1 MHSCVCLCRILLHR
15 ISNVCILYISRFG
28 IIQRKKVDAT
38 MSNVENVHFGLLNPR
53 GIAVDPFA
61 E

>member
-1 MHSCVCLCRILLHR
+1 MHMCVCPCRIVLH
-15 ISNVCILYISRFG
+15 IICNALILYIPSFG
-28 IIQRKKVDAT
+28 VIQRKKVDAT
-38 MSNVENVHFGLLNPR
+38 MSNVENVHSGLLNPH